1 MNTFLCFTH
10 FPLNTLKITQ
20 WKIMKELWNLEK
32 SRWSRT
38 SELEG
43 QPCSQPPGFSVYLP
57 CTLDWV
63 QGGLQPQNTN
73 KRSLFPLT
81 KGPEKGKLNRDL
93 VGISSPSPITWHRWA
108 VWSSGSNEVLGWPHY
123 VSDKGLISRM
133 YFKILKTQQQKQNK
147 NKKTI

>member
-1 MNTFLCFTH
+1 MLLFDTKRFLKYQIYQVVVEKKWYEHISLLYSFSSKYPEH
-10 FPLNTLKITQ
+10 YSMENNERTLKPG
-20 WKIMKELWNLEK
+20 EK
-32 SRWSRT
+32 QVDWSRT

-43 QPCSQPPGFSVYLP
+43 QPCGQPPGFSVYLP

-108 VWSSGSNEVLGWPHY
+108 V
-123 VSDKGLISRM
+123 
-133 YFKILKTQQQKQNK
+133 
-147 NKKTI
+147 